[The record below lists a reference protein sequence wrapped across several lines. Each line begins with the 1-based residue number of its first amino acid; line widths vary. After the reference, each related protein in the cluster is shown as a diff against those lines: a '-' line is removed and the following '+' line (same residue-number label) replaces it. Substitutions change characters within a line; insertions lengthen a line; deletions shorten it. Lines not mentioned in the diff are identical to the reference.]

1 MNNGRKDNRS
11 SRIGRLYHRRLY
23 LLAGQKEKQEVSQS
37 SKGRSKNSAPF
48 QYHKEVRNEP
58 SQKD

>member
-1 MNNGRKDNRS
+1 MTNGTENHRGYRTGS
-11 SRIGRLYHRRLY
+11 LYHRRLY